1 MRNKAEVDKIKVD
14 SGKVY
19 VKWKGGSKYLLI
31 EDKEIAIA
39 FMFIYES
46 YQTIVHPEYWSLE
59 SDTVREKFIDG
70 DIDAKTEKGEELRC
84 IVSKLQE
91 VAYEPL
97 TENNDPEWLKEQA
110 MAEEIAK
117 YIAEGIASGKLP
129 ISSNY
134 LA

>member
-1 MRNKAEVDKIKVD
+1 MYIGQDN
-14 SGKVY
+14 
-19 VKWKGGSKYLLI
+19 
-31 EDKEIAIA
+31 
-39 FMFIYES
+39 

-70 DIDAKTEKGEELRC
+70 DITDIKTDEGEELRC
-84 IVSKLQE
+84 MVSKLLE

-97 TENNDPEWLKEQA
+97 TKNKDPEWIEKQA
-110 MAEEIAK
+110 MAEEVAK
-117 YIAEGIASGKLP
+117 YIAKGVASGELP